1 MALSIIK
8 STVAAEHHASSGLEQ
23 ARMQKLLG
31 YNLAIASA
39 TAFKRFDKYAGSVHG
54 LRRVEFT
61 VLVLID
67 SNPDVTAKKLGN
79 ALGIAAPNM
88 TVMLDRLEKR
98 ELLRRVKSEAD
109 GRAQHVIL
117 TRKGRALAAKCE
129 RAAAEAEEELLKQFT
144 PAERATLFDLLQR
157 VGAHRRA

>member
-1 MALSIIK
+1 MK
-8 STVAAEHHASSGLEQ
+8 AAASDLDQ
-23 ARMQKLLG
+23 RRMQRLLG

-39 TAFKRFDKYAGSVHG
+39 AAFKRFDKHVTTVHG

-67 SNPDVTAKKLGN
+67 SNTDVTSKKLGT

-98 ELLRRVKSEAD
+98 ELVRRVKSEAD
-109 GRAQHVIL
+109 GRAQHLVI
-117 TRKGRALAAKCE
+117 TRKGKLLAAKAE
-129 RAAAEAEEELLKQFT
+129 AAAAEAEGELLDLLS
-144 PAERATLFDLLQR
+144 PAEQGMLFELLQKL
-157 VGAHRRA
+157 GAHRRG

>member
-1 MALSIIK
+1 MK
-8 STVAAEHHASSGLEQ
+8 AEPAVPDAQEAPRIEQ
-23 ARMQKLLG
+23 DRMRRLLG

-39 TAFKRFDKYAGSVHG
+39 AAFKRFDRNVAAVHG

-88 TVMLDRLEKR
+88 TVMLDRLERR

-117 TRKGRALAAKCE
+117 TRKGKALAAKAE
-129 RAAAEAEEELLKQFT
+129 MAAATAEEELLDCFT
-144 PAERATLFDLLQR
+144 AAERAMLFELLQR
-157 VGAHRRA
+157 VGSPHRL

>member
-1 MALSIIK
+1 MK
-8 STVAAEHHASSGLEQ
+8 AAASDLDQ
-23 ARMQKLLG
+23 RRMQRLLG

-39 TAFKRFDKYAGSVHG
+39 AAFKRFDKHVTTVHG

-67 SNPDVTAKKLGN
+67 SNTDVTSKKLGT

-98 ELLRRVKSEAD
+98 ELVRRVKSEAD
-109 GRAQHVIL
+109 GRAQHLVI
-117 TRKGRALAAKCE
+117 TRKGKLLAAKAE
-129 RAAAEAEEELLKQFT
+129 TAAAEAEGELLDLLS
-144 PAERATLFDLLQR
+144 PAEQAMLFELLQKL
-157 VGAHRRA
+157 GAHRRG

>member
-1 MALSIIK
+1 MK
-8 STVAAEHHASSGLEQ
+8 AAGSDLDQ
-23 ARMQKLLG
+23 RRMQRLLG

-39 TAFKRFDKYAGSVHG
+39 AAFKRFDKHVTTVHG

-67 SNPDVTAKKLGN
+67 SNTDVTSKKLGT

-98 ELLRRVKSEAD
+98 ELVRRVKSEAD
-109 GRAQHVIL
+109 GRAQHLVI
-117 TRKGRALAAKCE
+117 TRKGKLLAAKAE
-129 RAAAEAEEELLKQFT
+129 AAAAEAEGELLDLLS
-144 PAERATLFDLLQR
+144 PAEQGMLFELLQKL
-157 VGAHRRA
+157 GAHRRG

>member
-1 MALSIIK
+1 MRA
-8 STVAAEHHASSGLEQ
+8 TPDHAPAHHAGLDQ
-23 ARMQKLLG
+23 SRMQQLLG
-31 YNLAIASA
+31 YNLAVAGVS
-39 TAFKRFDKYAGSVHG
+39 AFKRFDKHVTTVHG

-67 SNPDVTAKKLGN
+67 SNPDVTAKKLGT

-117 TRKGRALAAKCE
+117 TRKGKTLAAKAE
-129 RAAAEAEEELLKQFT
+129 AAADEAESDLLRHFT
-144 PAERATLFDLLQR
+144 PAEKAMLFELLQR
-157 VGAHRRA
+157 VAAHRRA